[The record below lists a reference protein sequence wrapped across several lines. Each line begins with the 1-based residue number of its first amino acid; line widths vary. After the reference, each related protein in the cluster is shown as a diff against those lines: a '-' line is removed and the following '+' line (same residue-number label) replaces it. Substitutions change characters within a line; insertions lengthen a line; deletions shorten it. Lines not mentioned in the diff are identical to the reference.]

1 MKVYKSFLA
10 LKLEEYISYRKKLGY
25 SDGNLRISLSYIDQ
39 YLHNKNARW
48 DCLTPSFFLDFRA
61 SIRVSP
67 SYINGIMT
75 DIRGFFNYLQRI
87 ELLKENP
94 LKDIPPLK
102 EFHFIPF
109 VFSQEQTEQL
119 LLAVQKRVRK
129 DESYFLK
136 DLAHY
141 VAITLLA
148 RCGMRISEPTRLL
161 TTHYKPDD
169 ATIYIEKTK
178 FKKDR
183 LIPIPRLVAA
193 EIDNYLALRRS
204 LLGKDKNPYLLATGH
219 ETSLSR
225 GQLYQLF
232 RQVIKDMGL
241 DRAKK
246 TCANTTFGRPTPHS
260 LRHSFAI
267 NTLNRVKEK
276 GKSPQHAL
284 PFLAVY
290 MGHCNYKNTAVYLKV
305 EHAKQCLDLY
315 IFVKDRNPIL

>member
-1 MKVYKSFLA
+1 M
-10 LKLEEYISYRKKLGY
+10 
-25 SDGNLRISLSYIDQ
+25 
-39 YLHNKNARW
+39 
-48 DCLTPSFFLDFRA
+48 
-61 SIRVSP
+61 
-67 SYINGIMT
+67 NGIMT
-75 DIRGFFNYLQRI
+75 DISGFFNYLQRI
-87 ELLKENP
+87 EFLKENP
-94 LKDIPPLK
+94 LSDIPPLK

-109 VFSQEQTEQL
+109 VFSEDQTEQFL
-119 LLAVQKRVRK
+119 IAVQKQVRK
-129 DESYFLK
+129 DEKNFLK
-136 DLAHY
+136 DLAKY

-161 TTHYKPDD
+161 ITHYKPDD

-183 LIPIPRLVAA
+183 LIPIPSAVAT
-193 EIDNYLALRRS
+193 EIDNYLAIRRS

-219 ETSLSR
+219 EKSLSR

-267 NTLNRVKEK
+267 NILNRVKKK
-276 GKSPQHAL
+276 GKSPQNAL
-284 PFLAVY
+284 PILAVY

-305 EHAKQCLDLY
+305 ENSKQCLDLY
-315 IFVKDRNPIL
+315 NFVKDRNLGI